1 MSEKLEVFKRF
12 FYVGF
17 IMKSILFPKE
27 AFVNPKLSEYFCQ
40 ILLEQSLV
48 AKISKISDRAN

>member
-1 MSEKLEVFKRF
+1 MSERLEVFRRF

-17 IMKSILFPKE
+17 IMKSILFLEE

>member
-1 MSEKLEVFKRF
+1 MSERLEVFRRF

-27 AFVNPKLSEYFCQ
+27 AFVNPKLF
-40 ILLEQSLV
+40 
-48 AKISKISDRAN
+48 